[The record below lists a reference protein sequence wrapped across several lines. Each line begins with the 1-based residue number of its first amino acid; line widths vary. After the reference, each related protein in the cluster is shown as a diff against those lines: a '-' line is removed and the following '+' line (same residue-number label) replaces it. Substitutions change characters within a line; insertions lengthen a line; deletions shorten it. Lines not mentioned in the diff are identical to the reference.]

1 MAESNAHGPLTED
14 QFDVLKMYC
23 KVDQEVEDD
32 MLDLLTSGAAAQIA
46 SAVQTGMK
54 PELLLSN
61 AETRDRYFVAIM
73 QQVKEE
79 YDYRGE
85 GADVMRYPLLDTV
98 AATVNQLR
106 TEVADDAN
114 D

>member
-1 MAESNAHGPLTED
+1 MAEETAHGPLTED

-23 KVDQEVEDD
+23 KVDQQVEDD

-46 SAVQTGMK
+46 SAVQTGMT
-54 PELLLSN
+54 PEQLLSKP
-61 AETRDRYFVAIM
+61 ETRDRYFTAIM
-73 QQVKEE
+73 QQVKEQ

-85 GADVMRYPLLDTV
+85 GSDVMRYPLLDTV

-106 TEVADDAN
+106 TEVSGDADN
-114 D
+114 